1 MFFFSF
7 KVITIFFPIL
17 NLFFKIPRAMPGT
30 SGKYVIKHKEL
41 LTVKF
46 WQLPKEVTLTC
57 RVELQAER
65 GLFIL

>member
-1 MFFFSF
+1 
-7 KVITIFFPIL
+7 
-17 NLFFKIPRAMPGT
+17 MPGT